1 MDFKNMPNS
10 VDVITRNGQWFVKV
24 TAKGNTAELGPFDM
38 ATAQRIASEQLQ
50 RLGTS
55 QRAP

>member
-24 TAKGNTAELGPFDM
+24 TAKGNTTELGPFDM
-38 ATAQRIASEQLQ
+38 ATARRVESEQLQ
-50 RLGTS
+50 RLG
-55 QRAP
+55 PPKLHD